1 MNKNII
7 KIILKPITI
16 FDVQPIN
23 VYMGKYLTKKTIT
36 IEKKLNIIPA
46 EDKTKKTLS
55 KFPHNKS
62 T

>member
-23 VYMGKYLTKKTIT
+23 VYMAKYLTKKTIT

-46 EDKTKKTLS
+46 EDKTKNLIKIS
-55 KFPHNKS
+55 S
-62 T
+62 